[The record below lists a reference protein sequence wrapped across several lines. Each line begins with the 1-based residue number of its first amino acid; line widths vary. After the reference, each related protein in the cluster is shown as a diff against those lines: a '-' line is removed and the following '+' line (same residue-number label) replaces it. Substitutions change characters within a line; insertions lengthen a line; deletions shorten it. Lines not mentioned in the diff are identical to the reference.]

1 MCSLSLFFQPEDEPV
16 LVESAIIVA
25 DISISEGVLA
35 ELVPSVE
42 VVFAEVGIF
51 AERKNN
57 AIVDAPTEK
66 FPLKLILLQT
76 QGFLPLLH
84 PWGMFPHTE
93 ITTLMVEVVPAEE
106 KASIEEEVL
115 EGLGSATGGTF
126 AEATTPLKDGAS
138 PIGPT

>member
-51 AERKNN
+51 AERR
-57 AIVDAPTEK
+57 IMP
-66 FPLKLILLQT
+66 
-76 QGFLPLLH
+76 
-84 PWGMFPHTE
+84 
-93 ITTLMVEVVPAEE
+93 
-106 KASIEEEVL
+106 
-115 EGLGSATGGTF
+115 
-126 AEATTPLKDGAS
+126 
-138 PIGPT
+138 